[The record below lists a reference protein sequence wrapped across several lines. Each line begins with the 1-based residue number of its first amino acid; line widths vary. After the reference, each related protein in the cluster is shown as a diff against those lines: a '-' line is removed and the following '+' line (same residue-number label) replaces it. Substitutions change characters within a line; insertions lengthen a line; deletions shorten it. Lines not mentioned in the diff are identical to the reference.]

1 MSVLDNQN
9 LNIFLKR
16 GAFLS
21 LDENDWLM
29 SWGELTYNAR
39 QPESRSSYYLS
50 EFLKESGQWLSFS
63 NNQIVSKS
71 ELRKTLSLIDISNI
85 KSRQWQEPSKHEF
98 EKYFLKFQSDYRN
111 QKIQKIVPVVFAT
124 SNVHYSVMEKVK
136 SLLKLLDLPVG
147 IFSYGFWQEEK
158 GFLGATPEVLIDRK
172 YEKFKTMAL
181 AGTAA
186 LNDKSLLDNPKEL
199 MEHQFVI
206 KDLVNKLQHCRLQ
219 WENTQEW
226 SLGNLKHL
234 RTFASGESL
243 QPLEQLIKQLHPTAA
258 LGGAPSPMLHS
269 YLGEY
274 CNAKIRKFFGA
285 PFGVHFGERELVVV
299 ALRNIQWFEG
309 KTYLGSGCGLVEE
322 SEMEREWS
330 ELQLKRNFTKS
341 FLDL

>member
-1 MSVLDNQN
+1 MSVLENHN
-9 LNIFLKR
+9 LNKFLKL

-21 LDENDWLM
+21 LDENKYLI
-29 SWGELTYNAR
+29 SWGELTYNAKR
-39 QPESRSSYYLS
+39 LESEASYYVS
-50 EFLKESGQWLSFS
+50 EFLKEKGQWLSFS
-63 NNQIVSKS
+63 NNQILTRR
-71 ELRKTLSLIDISNI
+71 ELKEVLSSVDISI
-85 KSRQWQEPSKHEF
+85 VKTRQWQEPSKQEF
-98 EKYFLKFQSDYRN
+98 ERYFFKFQSDYRN

-124 SNVHYSVMEKVK
+124 SRGHYSESEKAK
-136 SLLKLLDLPVG
+136 SLLKLLDLPTG
-147 IFSYGFWQEEK
+147 IYSYGFWQEEM

-172 YEKFKTMAL
+172 DRKFKTMAL

-186 LNDKSLLDNPKEL
+186 QNSESLLGNPKEL

-206 KDLVNKLQHCRLQ
+206 KDLVNKLQHCNLQ

-234 RTFASGESL
+234 RTFACGESL
-243 QPLEQLIKQLHPTAA
+243 QPLEDLIRKLHPTAA
-258 LGGAPSPMLHS
+258 LGGAPSPLLHS

-274 CNAKIRKFFGA
+274 CDIKIRKYFGA
-285 PFGVHFGERELVVV
+285 PFGVHCGERELVIV

-322 SEMEREWS
+322 SELEREWS